1 MPYRDLEPAIREI
14 GHELQAHVRRS
25 RGVRERAEQRLLELV
40 IAAPAARARLFQL
53 VDAFPALRDDEDV
66 ADHIEG
72 YLDHEAVPVVVRHAV
87 RLAQHLPGGERAS
100 AAVARRG
107 ITHMANRFIA
117 GTDADSAGPA
127 FERLWAARMGVIV
140 DLLGEKTITAGD
152 ADRYAARL
160 AALVAALT
168 GATGRRSVA
177 IKPTALAPRLHALTA
192 DDGLAEASAR
202 LAPVLA
208 QAAEAQ
214 LPVWFDM
221 EQYEVKDLVLELFR
235 SLADHAGDT
244 GIVIQAYLRD
254 SLGDLAQLMEW
265 STTGSRPIAVR
276 LVKGAYWDAETVLAR
291 ARGWP
296 VPVYERK
303 GDTDANFE
311 RCTRLLLEHRAGA
324 RWTVQPA
331 FASHNVRSVAHAIAV
346 ADDLGLPR
354 RDLRVPDA
362 LRHGGRSGR
371 CGSLPGTAG
380 RCVRA
385 SGRSRPRHV
394 VPGSPA
400 AGELLQRELRPPD
413 RPASRRGAPADRAG
427 GLCPERG
434 GGGMTDLP
442 PYAPEPVRRWHESAV
457 RAAFARAVDKQATDA
472 RDLDIPA
479 VVGTQRISSEAR
491 LTSVDPGRI
500 ERVVATAASADAAL
514 ADEAVAVAQRAR
526 GGLGR
531 PTGRR
536 ACRGPRARRI
546 VDARP
551 PGRVGGAH
559 GVRGRQAV
567 ARGRRRRL

>member
-14 GHELQAHVRRS
+14 GHELLAHVRRS

-117 GTDADSAGPA
+117 GTDAASAGPA

-168 GATGRRSVA
+168 GAAGRRSVA

-214 LPVWFDM
+214 LPIWFDM
-221 EQYEVKDLVLELFR
+221 EQYEVKDLVLELYR
-235 SLADHAGDT
+235 SLADHADGT

-354 RDLRVPDA
+354 RDLQFQM
-362 LRHGGRSGR
+362 LYGMEGGLAGAVRSLGPQVDVYAPV
-371 CGSLPGTAG
+371 GDL
-380 RCVRA
+380 
-385 SGRSRPRHV
+385 
-394 VPGSPA
+394 VPGMSYLVRR
-400 AGELLQRELRPPD
+400 LLENSSNESFVRQTGRHHD
-413 RPASRRGAPADRAG
+413 ASRLLTG
-427 GLCPERG
+427 
-434 GGGMTDLP
+434 
-442 PYAPEPVRRWHESAV
+442 PV
-457 RAAFARAVDKQATDA
+457 
-472 RDLDIPA
+472 
-479 VVGTQRISSEAR
+479 
-491 LTSVDPGRI
+491 
-500 ERVVATAASADAAL
+500 ASAPHEEVAA
-514 ADEAVAVAQRAR
+514 
-526 GGLGR
+526 
-531 PTGRR
+531 
-536 ACRGPRARRI
+536 
-546 VDARP
+546 
-551 PGRVGGAH
+551 
-559 GVRGRQAV
+559 
-567 ARGRRRRL
+567 